1 MKTQQLKAQEIEQ
14 AAAMLRAGGIVA
26 VPTETVY
33 GLAADALNEEA
44 VEAVYAAKGRPD
56 YKPLSVLVTGMD
68 MVETVCIEIPPVAY
82 RLAIAFWPGPLT
94 MVLKSRGSVPD
105 VVTAGG
111 STLGV
116 RCPDHPVTLSLIGTL
131 GRPLAAPSANP
142 SGAPSPKCALDVADG
157 LDGKIDAVID
167 GGRCTVGIESTILDL
182 TVNPPEILRMGGL
195 SREILDTV
203 LQRDF
208 GPMKVLG
215 ITGPTGAGKTTALN
229 ALQSFGAHIID
240 ADAVYHELTQRCRE
254 MQLALKAR
262 FGDVFDRDGRLDR
275 KKLGAIVFSDQSALL
290 DLNEITHRFVGIE
303 IDRQMEQAEK
313 EGKPAVAIDAIA
325 LIESGLD
332 RKCDA
337 VVGVIAPEQV
347 RIRRIMAREGI
358 TEEYARMRVAA
369 QKKEAFFRENCT
381 YLLENTEADAPDEFA
396 ARALALFR
404 DILK

>member
-1 MKTQQLKAQEIEQ
+1 METQQLKAKDIEQ

-33 GLAADALNEEA
+33 GLAADALNEKA
-44 VEAVYAAKGRPD
+44 VEAVYTAKGRPEQ
-56 YKPLSVLVTGMD
+56 KPLSVLVNGMD
-68 MVETVCIEIPPVAY
+68 MVETVCTEIPPVAY

-94 MVLKSRGSVPD
+94 MVLKSKGAVPN

-142 SGAPSPKCALDVADG
+142 SGAPSPKCAQEVTAG
-157 LDGKIDAVID
+157 LNGKIDAVVD
-167 GGRCTVGIESTILDL
+167 GGRCTVGVESTILDL
-182 TVNPPEILRMGGL
+182 SLNPPKLLRMGGL

-208 GPMKVLG
+208 GSLKVIG

-240 ADAVYHELTQRCRE
+240 ADTVYHELTQSSPE
-254 MQLALKAR
+254 LQEALKAR
-262 FGDVFDRDGRLDR
+262 FGDVFSGEGKLDR
-275 KKLGAIVFSDQSALL
+275 KKLGAIVFTDPDALL
-290 DLNEITHRFVGIE
+290 ELNEITHRFVGME
-303 IDRQMEQAEK
+303 IDRQMEQAQK
-313 EGKPAVAIDAIA
+313 EGRPAVAIDAIA
-325 LIESGLD
+325 LIESGLN

-369 QKKEAFFRENCT
+369 QKNEKFFRANCT
-381 YLLENTEADAPDEFA
+381 HLLENTEADAPDEFA